1 MKDIKLKINHH
12 INYTNNFTED
22 FINEFPDEIEDNFI
36 EKFYEIEN
44 KYIGLLNTTQNF
56 HSYKY
61 DIEYLYRNYKAIT
74 GKNLK
79 PLVLKYRG
87 ENIDIHRHFKRPL

>member
-1 MKDIKLKINHH
+1 MKNIKLIINHDVS
-12 INYTNNFTED
+12 FTDD
-22 FINEFPDEIEDNFI
+22 FTKDVLNEFPDEIEDNFI

-61 DIEYLYRNYKAIT
+61 DIEYLYKNYKAIT
-74 GKNLK
+74 GKNFK
-79 PLVLKYRG
+79 APRSKISWRKY
-87 ENIDIHRHFKRPL
+87 

>member
-1 MKDIKLKINHH
+1 MKNIKLIINHDVSFTDDFTKDIL
-12 INYTNNFTED
+12 
-22 FINEFPDEIEDNFI
+22 NEFPDEIEDNFI

-61 DIEYLYRNYKAIT
+61 DIEYLYKNYKAIT
-74 GKNLK
+74 GKNFK
-79 PLVLKYRG
+79 IPRSKISWRKY
-87 ENIDIHRHFKRPL
+87 

>member
-1 MKDIKLKINHH
+1 MKNIKLIINHDVS
-12 INYTNNFTED
+12 FTDD
-22 FINEFPDEIEDNFI
+22 FTKDVLNEFPDEIEDNFI

-74 GKNLK
+74 GKNFK
-79 PLVLKYRG
+79 APCSKISWRKY
-87 ENIDIHRHFKRPL
+87 

>member
-1 MKDIKLKINHH
+1 MKNIKLIINHDVS
-12 INYTNNFTED
+12 FTDD
-22 FINEFPDEIEDNFI
+22 FTKDVLNEFPDEIEDNFI

-61 DIEYLYRNYKAIT
+61 DIKYLYRNYKAIT
-74 GKNLK
+74 GKNFK
-79 PLVLKYRG
+79 APRSKISWRKY
-87 ENIDIHRHFKRPL
+87 

>member
-1 MKDIKLKINHH
+1 MKNIKLIINHDVS
-12 INYTNNFTED
+12 FTDD
-22 FINEFPDEIEDNFI
+22 FTKDVLNEFPDEIEDNFI

-44 KYIGLLNTTQNF
+44 KYMGLLNTTQNF

-74 GKNLK
+74 GKNFK
-79 PLVLKYRG
+79 APRSKISWRKY
-87 ENIDIHRHFKRPL
+87 

>member
-1 MKDIKLKINHH
+1 MKNIKLIINRDAS
-12 INYTNNFTED
+12 FTDD
-22 FINEFPDEIEDNFI
+22 FIKDVLNEFPDEIEDNFI

-61 DIEYLYRNYKAIT
+61 DIEYLCKNYRAIT
-74 GKNLK
+74 GKNFK
-79 PLVLKYRG
+79 APRSKISWRKY
-87 ENIDIHRHFKRPL
+87 

>member
-1 MKDIKLKINHH
+1 MKNIKLIINHDVS
-12 INYTNNFTED
+12 FTDD
-22 FINEFPDEIEDNFI
+22 FTKDVLNEFPDEIEDNFI

-61 DIEYLYRNYKAIT
+61 DIEYLCKNYKAIT
-74 GKNLK
+74 
-79 PLVLKYRG
+79 
-87 ENIDIHRHFKRPL
+87 

>member
-1 MKDIKLKINHH
+1 MKNIKFKRNHH
-12 INYTNNFTED
+12 INYT
-22 FINEFPDEIEDNFI
+22 NEFPDEIEDNFI

-44 KYIGLLNTTQNF
+44 KYIGLLNTTENF

-74 GKNLK
+74 GKNFK
-79 PLVLKYRG
+79 APRSKISWRKY
-87 ENIDIHRHFKRPL
+87 

>member
-1 MKDIKLKINHH
+1 MKDIKLKINH
-12 INYTNNFTED
+12 YVNFTKD
-22 FINEFPDEIEDNFI
+22 LTNEFPDEIEDNFI

-74 GKNLK
+74 GKNFK
-79 PLVLKYRG
+79 APRSKISWRKY
-87 ENIDIHRHFKRPL
+87 

>member
-1 MKDIKLKINHH
+1 MKNIKPKINHH
-12 INYTNNFTED
+12 VISTDDFINNFTKD
-22 FINEFPDEIEDNFI
+22 VINEFPDEIEDNFI

-61 DIEYLYRNYKAIT
+61 DIEYLCKNYKAIT
-74 GKNLK
+74 GKNFK
-79 PLVLKYRG
+79 APRSKISWRKY
-87 ENIDIHRHFKRPL
+87 

>member
-1 MKDIKLKINHH
+1 MKNIKLIINHDVS
-12 INYTNNFTED
+12 FTDD
-22 FINEFPDEIEDNFI
+22 FTKDVLNEFPDEIEDNFI

-61 DIEYLYRNYKAIT
+61 DIEYLCKNYRAIT
-74 GKNLK
+74 GKNFK
-79 PLVLKYRG
+79 ATRYKISWRKY
-87 ENIDIHRHFKRPL
+87 

>member
-1 MKDIKLKINHH
+1 MKNIKLIINHDAS
-12 INYTNNFTED
+12 FTDD
-22 FINEFPDEIEDNFI
+22 FINDFIKDVLNEFPEEIEDNFI

-61 DIEYLYRNYKAIT
+61 DIAYLCKSYKQVT
-74 GKNLK
+74 GKNFK
-79 PLVLKYRG
+79 IPRSKISWRKY
-87 ENIDIHRHFKRPL
+87 

>member
-1 MKDIKLKINHH
+1 MKNIKLIINHDVS
-12 INYTNNFTED
+12 FTDD
-22 FINEFPDEIEDNFI
+22 FTKDVLNEFPDEIEDNFI

-61 DIEYLYRNYKAIT
+61 DIEYLYKNYKAIT
-74 GKNLK
+74 GKNFK
-79 PLVLKYRG
+79 APCSKISWRKY
-87 ENIDIHRHFKRPL
+87 

>member
-1 MKDIKLKINHH
+1 MKNIKLIINHDVS
-12 INYTNNFTED
+12 FTDD
-22 FINEFPDEIEDNFI
+22 FTKDVLNEFPDEIEDNFI

-61 DIEYLYRNYKAIT
+61 DIEYLCKNYKAIT
-74 GKNLK
+74 EKNFK
-79 PLVLKYRG
+79 APRSKISWRKY
-87 ENIDIHRHFKRPL
+87 

>member
-1 MKDIKLKINHH
+1 MKNIKLIINHDVS
-12 INYTNNFTED
+12 FTDD
-22 FINEFPDEIEDNFI
+22 FTKDVLNEFPDEIEDNFI

-61 DIEYLYRNYKAIT
+61 DIECLYKNYKAIT
-74 GKNLK
+74 GKNFK
-79 PLVLKYRG
+79 TPCSKISWRKY
-87 ENIDIHRHFKRPL
+87 

>member
-1 MKDIKLKINHH
+1 MKNIKLKINHH
-12 INYTNNFTED
+12 INYTNDFTED

-61 DIEYLYRNYKAIT
+61 DIEYLCKNYKAIT
-74 GKNLK
+74 GKNFK
-79 PLVLKYRG
+79 APRSKISWRKY
-87 ENIDIHRHFKRPL
+87 